1 MTAPRASGT
10 LDAVLRLPAIG
21 LLALVLALVS
31 RVGAAAPG
39 DDLKDP
45 FTAAESPPLLPPERT
60 QAELSE
66 LRDPFSARQ
75 GTRALAAPPAGSP
88 DLRNPFIADPR
99 TRPFA
104 DAARADGSPDLRNP
118 FTAAPRGR
126 SPREAT
132 PLAARP
138 EVSPDLRN
146 PFTAERPRRPVAG
159 NPAADGDLKNPFVR
173 SHAKTIARKRPATD
187 VEATSGDLKNP
198 FARRDPP
205 TRGRSPAVTTPL
217 RPLRT
222 PTIQRPG
229 VPIQRPRHPVRPAR

>member
-10 LDAVLRLPAIG
+10 LETVLRLPTIG
-21 LLALVLALVS
+21 VLALVLALA
-31 RVGAAAPG
+31 GGAAAAAPG

-45 FTAAESPPLLPPERT
+45 FTAAEGPPMLPPERT

-66 LRDPFSARQ
+66 LRDPFSARPDA
-75 GTRALAAPPAGSP
+75 RALADHQGGTS

-99 TRPFA
+99 ARPFA
-104 DAARADGSPDLRNP
+104 DAARADVSPDLRNP
-118 FTAAPRGR
+118 FTAAPRAHP
-126 SPREAT
+126 PREAT

-138 EVSPDLRN
+138 DVSPDLRN

-159 NPAADGDLKNPFVR
+159 NVADGGLKNPFVR
-173 SHAKTIARKRPATD
+173 SHARPLARKRPAT
-187 VEATSGDLKNP
+187 VEATSSDLKNP

-205 TRGRSPAVTTPL
+205 TRSRSPGVTTPL

-222 PTIQRPG
+222 PTVQRPG
-229 VPIQRPRHPVRPAR
+229 VPIQRPRHVTPVRPAR